1 MKVAS
6 LGVILITL
14 YYTSTNAGYIM
25 TRRVSYKKLW
35 HMLIDRDMKKTDLKK
50 MAKISP
56 ATLANMAADRHVSME
71 ILERICSA
79 LDCDFSDIIEAVPDE
94 KEGF

>member
-1 MKVAS
+1 
-6 LGVILITL
+6 
-14 YYTSTNAGYIM
+14 M